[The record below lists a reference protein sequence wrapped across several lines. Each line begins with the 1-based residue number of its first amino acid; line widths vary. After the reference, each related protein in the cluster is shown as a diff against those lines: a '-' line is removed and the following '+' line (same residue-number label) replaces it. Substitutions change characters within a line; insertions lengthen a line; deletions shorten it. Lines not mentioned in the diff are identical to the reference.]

1 MEFYPLALLG
11 DDDSGIDDKYDSSSL
26 MSPPSPPTSGFAMA
40 KKMTVGVA
48 SQELSTQD
56 SAAKSCEHSGDDKS
70 FNSSLGL
77 LLSSHLPAVE
87 TLAKL
92 RQRKKVE
99 LSHQT
104 TSEEALPFI

>member
-1 MEFYPLALLG
+1 
-11 DDDSGIDDKYDSSSL
+11 

-40 KKMTVGVA
+40 KQMTVGVE

-56 SAAKSCEHSGDDKS
+56 RAAKSCDHYGDDKS
-70 FNSSLGL
+70 LNSSLG

-99 LSHQT
+99 QSHRT
-104 TSEEALPFI
+104 TSQPTVPLPLPIIYKF